1 MQEYYWAHFSS
12 ILWQSIQL
20 FNKASAD
27 YGFYNSKIFSSS
39 EYGFFYE
46 FGLNSF
52 CHILIF

>member
-39 EYGFFYE
+39 EYGFFHE